1 MSKAAEL
8 AALVGSGQAQG
19 DRNFIINGAHVIS
32 QRGTSFTG
40 QGGTNGG
47 VYFTDRWYTY
57 NYNLAGRYTATREA
71 ITDLAGFTTALK
83 LDCTTSDTS
92 IAADEQLSLIQAIE
106 AQNLQSLSFG
116 TSNAKRLVFSFYAKA
131 NATKTYVAELYK
143 EDTTTSSQSHTFTVT
158 SSWQRFEIPFNNT
171 NADSIGDIDNNNG
184 TGLYWV
190 INLHAGSSLTSGT
203 INSTWLAATQ
213 ANRAPGCES
222 FFDSTDNTFFIT
234 GAQLEVGSG
243 PATPFEHDADIGT
256 TIRKCQ
262 RYYFKM
268 GGSSAYARY
277 TVGQCD
283 SANNCNGVVDLPV
296 QMRDTPTIEHTG
308 TASNY
313 AIYEAGIVHAC
324 SAVPL
329 VNALGSDKNVVN
341 LISVSTGNLAA
352 GNAGELISNN
362 NANAFIAFK
371 SEL

>member
-8 AALVGSGQAQG
+8 AALIGSGQAQG

-71 ITDLAGFTTALK
+71 ITDLSGFTTALK
-83 LDCTTSDTS
+83 LDCTTADTS

-190 INLHAGSSLTSGT
+190 INLHAGSNLTSGT

-243 PATPFEHDADIGT
+243 PATAFEHEDFGT
-256 TIRKCQ
+256 TLKKCQ
-262 RYYFKM
+262 RYFVKFATGDYY
-268 GGSSAYARY
+268 G
-277 TVGQCD
+277 
-283 SANNCNGVVDLPV
+283 NNYSTGHSFTNIDPPV
-296 QMRDTPTIEHTG
+296 PMRATPTTTYSDARSTSTTDNTSFNNATRISFYQQSQ
-308 TASNY
+308 TAY
-313 AIYEAGIVHAC
+313 
-324 SAVPL
+324 
-329 VNALGSDKNVVN
+329 
-341 LISVSTGNLAA
+341 
-352 GNAGELISNN
+352 ISNPT
-362 NANAFIAFK
+362 ADA
-371 SEL
+371 EL

>member
-8 AALVGSGQAQG
+8 AALIGSGQAQG

-71 ITDLAGFTTALK
+71 ITDLSGFTTALK
-83 LDCTTSDTS
+83 LDCTTADTS

-190 INLHAGSSLTSGT
+190 INLHAGSNLTSGT

-243 PATPFEHDADIGT
+243 PATAFEHEDFGT
-256 TIRKCQ
+256 TLKKCQ
-262 RYYFKM
+262 RYFVKFATGDYYGNNYSTGHSFTNIDPPVPM
-268 GGSSAYARY
+268 RATPVTTYSDARSTSTTDNTSFNSATRVSFYQQSQSAY
-277 TVGQCD
+277 
-283 SANNCNGVVDLPV
+283 
-296 QMRDTPTIEHTG
+296 
-308 TASNY
+308 
-313 AIYEAGIVHAC
+313 
-324 SAVPL
+324 
-329 VNALGSDKNVVN
+329 
-341 LISVSTGNLAA
+341 
-352 GNAGELISNN
+352 ISNPT
-362 NANAFIAFK
+362 ADA
-371 SEL
+371 EL

>member
-8 AALVGSGQAQG
+8 AALIGSGQAQG

-71 ITDLAGFTTALK
+71 ITDLSGFTTALK
-83 LDCTTSDTS
+83 LDCTTADTS

-190 INLHAGSSLTSGT
+190 INLHAGSNLTSGT

-243 PATPFEHDADIGT
+243 PATAFEHEDFGT
-256 TIRKCQ
+256 TLKKCQ
-262 RYYFKM
+262 RYFVKFATGDYYGNNYSTGHSFTNIDPPVPM
-268 GGSSAYARY
+268 RATPTTTYSDARSTSTTDNTSFNSATRVSFYQQSQSAY
-277 TVGQCD
+277 
-283 SANNCNGVVDLPV
+283 
-296 QMRDTPTIEHTG
+296 
-308 TASNY
+308 
-313 AIYEAGIVHAC
+313 
-324 SAVPL
+324 
-329 VNALGSDKNVVN
+329 
-341 LISVSTGNLAA
+341 
-352 GNAGELISNN
+352 ISNPT
-362 NANAFIAFK
+362 ADA
-371 SEL
+371 EL